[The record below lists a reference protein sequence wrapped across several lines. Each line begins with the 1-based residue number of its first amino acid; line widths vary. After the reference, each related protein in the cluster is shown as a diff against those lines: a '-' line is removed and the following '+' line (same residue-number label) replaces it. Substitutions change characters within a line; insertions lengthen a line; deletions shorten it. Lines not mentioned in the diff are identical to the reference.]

1 MKYILNLFFVLLVL
15 TGCTMKEQVVD
26 MKVPG
31 KNIGTPV
38 VKPVEKVQETKIEQI
53 EEKEIVEETVPF
65 LESQGQVKIAFVY
78 PSRFVAKYAK
88 PSMATIMGYMSY
100 IGVDYNLKVVD
111 TKDENI
117 DSIKN
122 SLEMLKAQGFNNVIA
137 LFTPRVSALLDEIEL
152 DEMRIYLPLVE
163 KNELN
168 SSKRN
173 LIFGSIS
180 YEDQINKLLSFS
192 TSPKKTMFYQ
202 DSFLGKK
209 LKAKFD
215 SLGVELLVAKEI
227 EKKRNYFR
235 GLVSDGRFNNS
246 TLFMNTDIVKTSL
259 LLSQLTAYSIR
270 PSVVMSTQ
278 NNYDPKLITLTQ
290 EKNRDNFVVANS
302 IDDVSDD
309 LFDEIDTFGGNI
321 KYEWV
326 DYSVLV
332 GINYLYDSNSSNL
345 IRTQI
350 VDNKVVYEP
359 RLFKS
364 TDAGFLEIK

>member
-1 MKYILNLFFVLLVL
+1 
-15 TGCTMKEQVVD
+15 
-26 MKVPG
+26 
-31 KNIGTPV
+31 
-38 VKPVEKVQETKIEQI
+38 
-53 EEKEIVEETVPF
+53 
-65 LESQGQVKIAFVY
+65 
-78 PSRFVAKYAK
+78 
-88 PSMATIMGYMSY
+88 
-100 IGVDYNLKVVD
+100 
-111 TKDENI
+111 
-117 DSIKN
+117 
-122 SLEMLKAQGFNNVIA
+122 
-137 LFTPRVSALLDEIEL
+137 
-152 DEMRIYLPLVE
+152 
-163 KNELN
+163 
-168 SSKRN
+168 
-173 LIFGSIS
+173 
-180 YEDQINKLLSFS
+180 
-192 TSPKKTMFYQ
+192 
-202 DSFLGKK
+202 
-209 LKAKFD
+209 
-215 SLGVELLVAKEI
+215 
-227 EKKRNYFR
+227 
-235 GLVSDGRFNNS
+235 
-246 TLFMNTDIVKTSL
+246 MNTDIVKTSL

-290 EKNRDNFVVANS
+290 EKDRDNFVVANS